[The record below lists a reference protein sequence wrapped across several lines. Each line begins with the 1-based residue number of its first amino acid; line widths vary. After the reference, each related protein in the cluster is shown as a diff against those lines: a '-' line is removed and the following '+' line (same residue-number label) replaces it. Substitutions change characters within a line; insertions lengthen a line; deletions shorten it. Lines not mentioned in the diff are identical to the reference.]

1 MSGRQWFPEA
11 LQQSVGVHGRWQLY
25 YSVSGIAQSLLRIGC
40 TGYSARRYSGFS
52 DTLPASA
59 LSINSRTCSLSRGS
73 LALIGR

>member
-1 MSGRQWFPEA
+1 MSDRQCFPEA
-11 LQQSVGVHGRWQLY
+11 LQQSMEVHDHWQIYL
-25 YSVSGIAQSLLRIGC
+25 SVSGIAQLLLPIGC
-40 TGYSARRYSGFS
+40 TCYSARRYSGFS